1 MSDIYQMLL
10 IPYKNIVFMTG
21 NKSKYP
27 QITVGA
33 EDDEHCS
40 VLHPTPRDFSESR
53 ARPTRSRDLST
64 EQTGLFADPDR
75 TPAPLDSVEDVER
88 DEHGDQT
95 DGFSYNMSMKVFS
108 ACLVLTF

>member
-1 MSDIYQMLL
+1 
-10 IPYKNIVFMTG
+10 MTG
-21 NKSKYP
+21 NKSNYP

-40 VLHPTPRDFSESR
+40 VLHPTPRDCSESR
-53 ARPTRSRDLST
+53 ARPTRSRALST
-64 EQTGLFADPDR
+64 ELFADLYR
-75 TPAPLDSVEDVER
+75 APAPLDSVEDVEQ